1 METQLNSLEDIRNTD
16 LLNGTVFHVI
26 VREVCSGVVGYE
38 LIGEEGLAWD
48 SYYGYLANMDGLH
61 PAVALELALMDVECV
76 PTWTWD
82 TQPNGRY
89 GGQFARIGNHKEVSD
104 SGAYRLPT

>member
-26 VREVCSGVVGYE
+26 VREVCPGVVACE

-48 SYYGYLANMDGLH
+48 SYLVHIPNPDGYH
-61 PAVALELALMDVECV
+61 PAVACELALMEVACI
-76 PTWTWD
+76 PTCIWD
-82 TQPNGRY
+82 TRPNGRY
-89 GGQFARIGNHKEVSD
+89 GGQFARVGNHKEVSD
-104 SGAYRLPT
+104 SGAYRLQ

>member
-1 METQLNSLEDIRNTD
+1 MQTRIDSLDDIVGTD
-16 LLNGTVFHVI
+16 LLNGSVFHV
-26 VREVCSGVVGYE
+26 VAYNYTDGMVGYE

-48 SYYGYLANMDGLH
+48 SYYGYLANAEGLH

-76 PTWTWD
+76 PTWIWD
-82 TQPNGRY
+82 TRPNGRY

-104 SGAYRLPT
+104 SGVYRLR

>member
-1 METQLNSLEDIRNTD
+1 MRTQLNSLEDIRNTD
-16 LLNGTVFHVI
+16 LLNGSVFHVDVYNYTDEI
-26 VREVCSGVVGYE
+26 VAYE

-48 SYYGYLANMDGLH
+48 SYYGYLANPERLH

-82 TQPNGRY
+82 TRPFKRY

-104 SGAYRLPT
+104 SGVYRLR

>member
-26 VREVCSGVVGYE
+26 VWEVRPGVVAYE

-48 SYYGYLANMDGLH
+48 SYYGHLANPEGLH
-61 PAVALELALMDVECV
+61 PAIVAELALMGAECI
-76 PTWTWD
+76 PTWFWD
-82 TQPNGRY
+82 MRPNGRY
-89 GGQFARIGNHKEVSD
+89 GGQFARVGNHKEVSD
-104 SGAYRLPT
+104 SGVYRLR

>member
-26 VREVCSGVVGYE
+26 VWEVRPGVVAYE

-48 SYYGYLANMDGLH
+48 SYYGHLANPEGLH
-61 PAVALELALMDVECV
+61 PAIVVELALMGVECI
-76 PTWTWD
+76 PTWFWD
-82 TQPNGRY
+82 THLFKQY
-89 GGQFARIGNHKEVSD
+89 WGQFARVGNRKEVSD
-104 SGAYRLPT
+104 SGVYRLR

>member
-1 METQLNSLEDIRNTD
+1 MRTQLNSLDDIVGTD
-16 LLNGTVFHVI
+16 LLNGSVFHV
-26 VREVCSGVVGYE
+26 VAYNHTDGVVAYE

-48 SYYGYLANMDGLH
+48 SYYGYLANAEGLH
-61 PAVALELALMDVECV
+61 PAVVVELALMDVECV

-82 TQPNGRY
+82 TRPFKRY

-104 SGAYRLPT
+104 SGVYRLR